1 MSIPNLISLGR
12 LLTVPVTVWLIL
24 THRIEAAF
32 WLFLAAAASDAVDGQ
47 IAKRFGAM
55 TELGAYLDPIADK
68 ALLVAVFVSLGYQGL
83 LPLWLVIMVV
93 FRDALIIG
101 GVILIHTV
109 SDSVTM
115 RPLMISKVNT
125 AAQLALAVIVLGLRG
140 FGIEDGGLTAAVV
153 YLVGATTLAS
163 GAAYVVAWMRHTAP
177 VPRQE

>member
-32 WLFLAAAASDAVDGQ
+32 WLFLAAAVSDAVDGQ

-55 TELGAYLDPIADK
+55 TELGAYLDPLADK

-109 SDSVTM
+109 TDSVSM
-115 RPLMISKVNT
+115 RPLTVSKINT
-125 AAQLALAVIVLGLRG
+125 AAQLALAVLVLGVRG
-140 FGIEDGGLTAAVV
+140 FEIDDGGLTTALVYVV
-153 YLVGATTLAS
+153 GGTTLAS
-163 GAAYVVAWMRHTAP
+163 GAAYVVAWTRHTAAIQ
-177 VPRQE
+177 RQQ

>member
-24 THRIEAAF
+24 VNEIEAAF

-47 IAKRFGAM
+47 IAKRFGSM

-68 ALLVAVFVSLGYQGL
+68 ALLVAVYVSLGYRGL

-101 GVILIHTV
+101 GVILLHTV

-115 RPLMISKVNT
+115 RPLMISKINT
-125 AAQLALAVIVLGLRG
+125 AAQLILAALVLGVRG
-140 FGIEDGGLTAAVV
+140 FEIADGGLTAALV
-153 YLVGATTLAS
+153 YVVGATTLAS
-163 GAAYVVAWMRHTAP
+163 GAAYVVTWMRHTAAIQ
-177 VPRQE
+177 RQD